1 MQQISELPVAVIGP
15 APARQDACCVA
26 DAVAKDEGKSG
37 CGCGSKVV
45 SEKVIES
52 V

>member
-1 MQQISELPVAVIGP
+1 
-15 APARQDACCVA
+15 VA

-37 CGCGSKVV
+37 CGCGSKTAP
-45 SEKVIES
+45 EKVVES